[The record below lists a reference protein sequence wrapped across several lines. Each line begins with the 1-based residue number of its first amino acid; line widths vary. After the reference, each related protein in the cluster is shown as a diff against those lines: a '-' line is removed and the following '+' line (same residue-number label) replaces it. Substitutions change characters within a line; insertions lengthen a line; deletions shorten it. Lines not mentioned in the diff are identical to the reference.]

1 MQKEVSRC
9 HLGSETALI
18 YKGLFGLEILS
29 KSKYEPLKNIRVLS
43 QGITPICNP
52 LLHFACPD
60 SFRGWGKLSIFLCS
74 ASKIIKGGTNPHPI
88 ILHTHSLHF
97 PHLSWSSPPSLHA
110 LQKKIFFWEILAY
123 SESSAAAFLRN
134 MSCSQLLAA
143 ALHRWQAWS
152 SATKCCCT

>member
-43 QGITPICNP
+43 QGITPLCNP

-110 LQKKIFFWEILAY
+110 IQKKNLLLGDFGLQRIISCCFLEKYVLFPATA
-123 SESSAAAFLRN
+123 SSSPQVTG
-134 MSCSQLLAA
+134 ME
-143 ALHRWQAWS
+143 
-152 SATKCCCT
+152 